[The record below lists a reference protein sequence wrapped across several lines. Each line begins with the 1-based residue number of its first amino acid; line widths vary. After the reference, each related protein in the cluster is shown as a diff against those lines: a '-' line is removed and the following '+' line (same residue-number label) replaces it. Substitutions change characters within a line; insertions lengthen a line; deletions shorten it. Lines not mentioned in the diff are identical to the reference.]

1 MITSIWQNP
10 NTKEFYFKEGIN
22 TPLKKEK
29 KYFNL
34 IFEENEII
42 KVEKILLKNRIKD
55 YIEVDFDWKDIY
67 GKRLINTTLDVPYYK
82 LKRII
87 EDMEKKNINVYGKD
101 IMNIFNKNISEN
113 PDDKKIW
120 FLDIEVDSENIENY
134 NENIISITFYDTFKK
149 EFIALIVYNK
159 NLDINIKNKNFNI
172 FIFNSEKELLKYF
185 SELIKKDQPDIITGW
200 YSNGFDIPYIIERSN
215 KYRINMSA
223 IPNLKHKSFQI
234 DGRYYNSIPGVNLID
249 YLELYRRYVLDKPS
263 SYKLDIIAKHHNI
276 SGKTEI
282 KGYNY
287 YKTDIEKF
295 LEYIFRDVEIL
306 VELERQ
312 LKLIGLICS
321 LQALIRIPFN
331 LLFGT
336 SNSIEHYIQQFIL
349 KDKITFRYYERPKNN
364 LEITGAIVLTPPNKT
379 YDNVVVLDFTS
390 LYPNIISTF
399 NISTETLKYD
409 IKYNEKHVD
418 LGRILSEEENDE
430 YLPLKFALNK
440 KGIISSLV
448 KHLLKERLY
457 YKKLAKKTPNSDPSH
472 IVYNIKQYN
481 YKILLNS
488 IYGVLGTEKFALH
501 DIRVSLAIL
510 AAARSALRFVNA
522 YLDNHLFENVKINN
536 RYISFK
542 THVLYSDTDSSFNY
556 IECNENLSK
565 NDIIEIGNYIAQNV
579 NEELRKNFVTKFTSE
594 KIDCTLNMEVDKI
607 YKRVRFFGV
616 KKRYFGY
623 DFDKKVITHGVEI
636 VRRDTPEAIKEILT
650 KLFLKA
656 LDEKLTINDIINEY
670 LDLKKKNIEE
680 IALIKSIRRKN
691 FSNYRTLPNHIRSV
705 IFMERIYNFK
715 FNYDDRLLYYYIKY
729 YNYKYY
735 NKIKNIFNK
744 TPENNIYYISAS
756 IEREHI
762 DDFKKLLYNDFEI
775 DYYTLFEKQVLSSLR
790 QFSEYK
796 SLIEKANLK
805 IKLIEGYPL
814 KVEQLKLFEEE

>member
-1 MITSIWQNP
+1 MVTSIWQDP
-10 NTKEFYFKEGIN
+10 NSKEFYFREGIN

-34 IFEENEII
+34 IFEDKEII
-42 KVEKILLKNRIKD
+42 KVEKILLKNRIKN
-55 YIEVDFDWKDIY
+55 YIDVDFEWKDIY
-67 GKRLINTTLDVPYYK
+67 GKRLINTTLDIPYYK
-82 LKRII
+82 LKKII
-87 EDMEKKNINVYGKD
+87 EDMEKNNINIYGKN

-120 FLDIEVDSENIENY
+120 FLDIEVDSDNIDDY
-134 NENIISITFYDTFKK
+134 SGNITSITFYDSFKK
-149 EFIALIVYNK
+149 EYIALVVYNEK
-159 NLDINIKNKNFNI
+159 IISDSNII
-172 FIFNSEKELLKYF
+172 TFNSEKELLKYF
-185 SELIKKDQPDIITGW
+185 SELIKKEQPDIITGW
-200 YSNGFDIPYIIERSN
+200 FSNGFDIPYIIERAN
-215 KYRINMSA
+215 KHKINISA
-223 IPNLKHKSFQI
+223 IPNLKHNSFQI

-276 SGKTEI
+276 EGKTEI

-287 YKTDIEKF
+287 YNVDIKKF
-295 LEYIFRDVEIL
+295 IDYIFRDVEIL
-306 VELERQ
+306 VELEKQ

-336 SNSIEHYIQQFIL
+336 SNSIEHYIQQFIM
-349 KDKITFRYYERPKNN
+349 KDKITFRYYERPKTG

-379 YDNVVVLDFTS
+379 YDNVIVLDFTS
-390 LYPNIISTF
+390 LYPNIITTF
-399 NISTETLKYD
+399 NISTETLVYD
-409 IKYNEKHVD
+409 PNYNGKHID
-418 LGRILSEEENDE
+418 LGKIMPEEENDE
-430 YLPLKFALNK
+430 YLPLKFTLKK
-440 KGIISSLV
+440 KGIIASLV

-457 YKKLAKKTPNSDPSH
+457 FKKLAKETPADNPNH
-472 IVYNIKQYN
+472 IIYDIKQYN

-488 IYGVLGTEKFALH
+488 IYGVLGTKNFALH
-501 DIRVSLAIL
+501 DIRVSLAVL
-510 AAARSALRFVNA
+510 AAARSALRFVNNT
-522 YLDNHLFENVKINN
+522 LDNHYFENIKINN
-536 RYISFK
+536 RTISFK

-556 IECNENLSK
+556 IECEETLSHQ
-565 NDIIEIGNYIAQNV
+565 DMIEIGNYIANYI
-579 NEELRKNFVTKFTSE
+579 NEILPKKFVTKFTDE

-623 DFDKKVITHGVEI
+623 DFNRKIITHGVEI
-636 VRRDTPEAIKEILT
+636 IRRDIPEAIKEILT
-650 KLFLKA
+650 RLFLKA
-656 LDEKLTINDIINEY
+656 LDKELSVDDIVNEY
-670 LDLKKKNIEE
+670 INLKNNSIEE

-691 FSNYRTLPNHIRSV
+691 FSNYKTLPNHIKSA

-735 NKIKNIFNK
+735 NRIKNIFNK
-744 TPENNIYYISAS
+744 NPENGLYYISAS

-762 DDFKKLLYNDFEI
+762 EDFKKLLYNDFEI
-775 DYYTLFEKQVLSSLR
+775 DYYTLFEKQVLASLK
-790 QFSEYK
+790 QFSEYRN
-796 SLIEKANLK
+796 LIDKANLK

-814 KVEQLKLFEEE
+814 KAEQLKLFEEE

>member
-1 MITSIWQNP
+1 MVTSIWQDP
-10 NTKEFYFKEGIN
+10 NSKEFYFREGIN

-34 IFEENEII
+34 IFEDKEII
-42 KVEKILLKNRIKD
+42 KVEKILLKNRIKN
-55 YIEVDFDWKDIY
+55 YIDVDFEWKDIY
-67 GKRLINTTLDVPYYK
+67 GKRLINTTLDIPYYK
-82 LKRII
+82 LKKII
-87 EDMEKKNINVYGKD
+87 EDMEKSNINVYGKN

-120 FLDIEVDSENIENY
+120 FLDIEVDSDNIDDY
-134 NENIISITFYDTFKK
+134 SGNITSITYYDSFKK
-149 EFIALIVYNK
+149 EYIALVVYNEKIISDK
-159 NLDINIKNKNFNI
+159 NIIT
-172 FIFNSEKELLKYF
+172 FNSEKELLKYF
-185 SELIKKDQPDIITGW
+185 SELIKKEQPDIITGW
-200 YSNGFDIPYIIERSN
+200 YSNGFDIPYIIERAN
-215 KYRINMSA
+215 NHKINMSV
-223 IPNLKHKSFQI
+223 IPNLKHNSFQI

-276 SGKTEI
+276 EGKTEI

-287 YKTDIEKF
+287 YNVDIKKF
-295 LEYIFRDVEIL
+295 IDYIFRDVEIL
-306 VELERQ
+306 VELEKQ

-336 SNSIEHYIQQFIL
+336 SNSIEHYIQQFIM
-349 KDKITFRYYERPKNN
+349 KDKITFRYYERPKTG

-379 YDNVVVLDFTS
+379 YDNVIVLDFTS
-390 LYPNIISTF
+390 LYPNIITTF
-399 NISTETLKYD
+399 NISTETLVYD
-409 IKYNEKHVD
+409 TNYNGKHID
-418 LGRILSEEENDE
+418 LGKIMPEEENDE
-430 YLPLKFALNK
+430 YLPLKFTLEK
-440 KGIISSLV
+440 KGIIASLV

-457 YKKLAKKTPNSDPSH
+457 FKKLAKETPADNPNH
-472 IVYNIKQYN
+472 IIYDIKQYN

-488 IYGVLGTEKFALH
+488 IYGVLGTKNFALH

-510 AAARSALRFVNA
+510 AAARSALRFVNNT
-522 YLDNHLFENVKINN
+522 LDNHYFENIKINN
-536 RYISFK
+536 RTISFK

-556 IECNENLSK
+556 IECEETLSHQ
-565 NDIIEIGNYIAQNV
+565 DMIEIGNYIANYI
-579 NEELRKNFVTKFTSE
+579 NEILPKKFVTKFTDE

-623 DFDKKVITHGVEI
+623 DFNRKIITHGVEI
-636 VRRDTPEAIKEILT
+636 IRRDTPEAIKEILT
-650 KLFLKA
+650 RLFLKA
-656 LDEKLTINDIINEY
+656 LDKELSVDDIVNEY
-670 LDLKKKNIEE
+670 INLKNNSIEE

-691 FSNYRTLPNHIRSV
+691 FSNYKTLPNHIKSA

-735 NKIKNIFNK
+735 NRIKNIFNK
-744 TPENNIYYISAS
+744 NPENGVYYISAS

-762 DDFKKLLYNDFEI
+762 EDFKKLLYNDFEI
-775 DYYTLFEKQVLSSLR
+775 DYYTLFEKQVLASLK
-790 QFSEYK
+790 QFSEYRN
-796 SLIEKANLK
+796 LIDKANLK

-814 KVEQLKLFEEE
+814 KAEQLKLFEEE

>member
-1 MITSIWQNP
+1 MVTSIWQDP
-10 NTKEFYFKEGIN
+10 NSKEFYFREGIN
-22 TPLKKEK
+22 THLKKEK

-34 IFEENEII
+34 IFEDKEII
-42 KVEKILLKNRIKD
+42 KVEKILLKNRIKN
-55 YIEVDFDWKDIY
+55 YIDVDFEWKDIY
-67 GKRLINTTLDVPYYK
+67 GKRLINTTLDIPYYK
-82 LKRII
+82 LKKII
-87 EDMEKKNINVYGKD
+87 EDMEKSNINVYGKN

-120 FLDIEVDSENIENY
+120 FLDIEVDSDNIDDY
-134 NENIISITFYDTFKK
+134 SGNITSITYYDSFKK
-149 EFIALIVYNK
+149 EYIALVVYNEKIISDK
-159 NLDINIKNKNFNI
+159 NIIT
-172 FIFNSEKELLKYF
+172 FNSEKELLKYF
-185 SELIKKDQPDIITGW
+185 SELIKKEQPDIITGW
-200 YSNGFDIPYIIERSN
+200 YSNGFDIPYIIERAN
-215 KYRINMSA
+215 KHKINISA
-223 IPNLKHKSFQI
+223 IPNLKHNSFQI

-276 SGKTEI
+276 EGKTEI

-287 YKTDIEKF
+287 YNVDIKKF
-295 LEYIFRDVEIL
+295 IDYIFRDVEIL
-306 VELERQ
+306 VELEKQ

-336 SNSIEHYIQQFIL
+336 SNSIEHYIQQFIM
-349 KDKITFRYYERPKNN
+349 KDKITFRYYERPKTG

-379 YDNVVVLDFTS
+379 YDNVIVLDFTS
-390 LYPNIISTF
+390 LYPNIITTF
-399 NISTETLKYD
+399 NISTETLVYD
-409 IKYNEKHVD
+409 TNYNGKHID
-418 LGRILSEEENDE
+418 LGKIMPEEENDE
-430 YLPLKFALNK
+430 YLPLKFTLEK
-440 KGIISSLV
+440 KGIIASLV

-457 YKKLAKKTPNSDPSH
+457 FKKLAKETPADNPNH
-472 IVYNIKQYN
+472 IIYDIKQYN

-488 IYGVLGTEKFALH
+488 IYGVLGTKNFALH

-510 AAARSALRFVNA
+510 AAARSALRFVNNT
-522 YLDNHLFENVKINN
+522 LDNHYFENIKINN
-536 RYISFK
+536 RTISFK

-556 IECNENLSK
+556 IECEETLSHQ
-565 NDIIEIGNYIAQNV
+565 DMIEIGNYIANYI
-579 NEELRKNFVTKFTSE
+579 NEILPKKFVTKFTDE

-623 DFDKKVITHGVEI
+623 DFNRKIITHGVEI
-636 VRRDTPEAIKEILT
+636 IRRDTPEAIKEILT
-650 KLFLKA
+650 RLFLKA
-656 LDEKLTINDIINEY
+656 LDKELSVDDIVNEY
-670 LDLKKKNIEE
+670 INLKNNSIEE

-691 FSNYRTLPNHIRSV
+691 FSNYKTLPNHIKSA

-735 NKIKNIFNK
+735 NRIKNIFNK
-744 TPENNIYYISAS
+744 NPENGVYYISAS

-762 DDFKKLLYNDFEI
+762 EDFKKLLYNDFEI
-775 DYYTLFEKQVLSSLR
+775 DYYTLFEKQVLASLK
-790 QFSEYK
+790 QFSEYRN
-796 SLIEKANLK
+796 LIDKANLK

-814 KVEQLKLFEEE
+814 KAEQLKLFEEE